1 MRLDDTLNKILVAA
15 YSEAKMGKHKYI
27 TPEHILYSV
36 LGFDDG
42 KMFMSE
48 CGVNYMELIE
58 DLKEFL
64 DTEIEGDYEEEPIQ
78 TYGTNEMFNTAA
90 TQVISSEREIIE
102 LKDVIVA
109 IYDLEESHASYFI
122 KKQGVQR
129 LDILRTNTKIEKIE
143 QVEENVIENK
153 NKLISDYAICLND
166 KYKEGKIS
174 KIIGR
179 EDEIKRT
186 VQILLRKRKNNPIHV
201 GEAGVGKTSIVYG
214 IVQKIEDGEI
224 NDSLKNAKIFSLDMG
239 AILAGTKYRGDFE
252 ERFKNILNEISKYDN
267 PIVYIDEI
275 HTIIGAGAI
284 SGGTMDASNMLSSY
298 LEDGHIKFIGST
310 TYVEYNKYIAK
321 NSMLYRRFQKIDV
334 IEPTKEETMKIVN
347 GVKAEYEDFH
357 NVEYSDKAI
366 YNIIELSDRYIR
378 DKKFPDKA
386 IDLMDEIGSYIK
398 MEKLDEKFSEITEDT
413 TEETDNSI
421 KEYSF
426 IEFKE
431 GKSSKYER
439 VSIHGKDAKR
449 VISKMLGIPQESVGK
464 TNLDKLKSLRSD
476 LESKIYG
483 QSKAIETTVEAIKRA
498 YSGLNDENKAVG
510 NLLFVGPTGVGK
522 TELAKQISKLM
533 DMKFLRFDMSEYQE
547 KHSVARLI
555 GAPPGYVGYE
565 EGGLLTD
572 KVKNSPRSV
581 VLLDE
586 IEKAHSDI
594 FNILLQVM
602 DYGTLTD
609 SSGAETDFRNTII
622 IMTSNAG
629 AKDMGK
635 DRIGFGDR
643 TMVNDA
649 VKDELNKS
657 FSPEFLN
664 RLDDVIIFNHLGE
677 AEVKSI
683 INKIFNEINIKLVK
697 KGKKIEIGDEGIEYI
712 IKNAYSKKYG
722 AREIYRYIDKN
733 VKSLLVDKILF
744 DEDED
749 EVINITVKG
758 GKLEIK

>member
-1 MRLDDTLNKILVAA
+1 MRLDETLNKILVAA
-15 YSEAKMGKHKYI
+15 YSEAKIGKHKYI

-42 KMFMSE
+42 KKFMSE
-48 CGVNYMELIE
+48 CGVKSKELIE
-58 DLKEFL
+58 DLKNYL
-64 DTEIEGDYEEEPIQ
+64 DTEIEGQDEGEPIQ
-78 TYGTNEMFNTAA
+78 TYGTNEMFNAAA
-90 TQVISSEREIIE
+90 TQVISSAREIIE

-109 IYDLEESHASYFI
+109 IYDLEESYASYFI
-122 KKQGVQR
+122 KKQGIER
-129 LDILRTNTKIEKIE
+129 LDILRTNVKTKKKDIVKEDIA
-143 QVEENVIENK
+143 ENK
-153 NKLISDYAICLND
+153 NKSISDYAICLND

-179 EDEIKRT
+179 EEEIKRT

-224 NDSLKNAKIFSLDMG
+224 NESLKNGKIFSLDMG

-252 ERFKNILNEISKYDN
+252 ERFKNLLNEIAKYDN

-298 LEDGHIKFIGST
+298 LEEGHIKFIGST

-334 IEPTKEETMKIVN
+334 IEPSKDETIKIVN
-347 GVKAEYEDFH
+347 GVKSEYENFH
-357 NVEYSDKAI
+357 NVEYSEEAI
-366 YNIIELSDRYIR
+366 LNIIELSERYIR

-398 MEKLDEKFSEITEDT
+398 MEKLDEKLSIRIEDT
-413 TEETDNSI
+413 
-421 KEYSF
+421 
-426 IEFKE
+426 IEDTPRKDT
-431 GKSSKYER
+431 R

-464 TNLDKLKSLRSD
+464 SNLDKLKSLRSE

-483 QSKAIETTVEAIKRA
+483 QSKAVETTVEAIKRSYA
-498 YSGLNDENKAVG
+498 GLNDDNKAVG

-533 DMKFLRFDMSEYQE
+533 DMQFLRFDMSEYQE

-609 SSGAETDFRNTII
+609 NSGAETDFRNTII

-629 AKDMGK
+629 AKDMSK

-643 TMVNDA
+643 TMVNEA
-649 VKDELNKS
+649 VNDELNKR

-677 AEVKSI
+677 DEVKSI
-683 INKIFNEINIKLVK
+683 INKIFNEINIKLMK
-697 KGKKIEIGDEGIEYI
+697 KGKRIEIGTEGIEYI
-712 IKNAYSKKYG
+712 IKNAYSRKYG

-744 DEDED
+744 DDKAE
-749 EVINITVKG
+749 EVINITVED
-758 GKLEIK
+758 GKLAI

>member
-1 MRLDDTLNKILVAA
+1 MKLDETLNKILVAA

-36 LGFDDG
+36 LGFEHG
-42 KMFMSE
+42 KRFMSD
-48 CGVNYMELIE
+48 CGVNSKELTE
-58 DLKEFL
+58 DLREFL
-64 DTEIEGDYEEEPIQ
+64 ETEIEGNYEEEPIQ
-78 TYGTNEMFNTAA
+78 TYGTNEMFNAAA
-90 TQVISSEREIIE
+90 TQVIASAREVIE

-109 IYDLEESHASYFI
+109 IYDLEESYASYFI
-122 KKQGVQR
+122 KKQGIER
-129 LDILRTNTKIEKIE
+129 LDILRTNTKTEKIQKE
-143 QVEENVIENK
+143 KEDIKEIK
-153 NKLISDYAICLND
+153 NKSINDYAVCLND

-179 EDEIKRT
+179 EEEIKRT

-201 GEAGVGKTSIVYG
+201 GEAGVGKTSIVHG
-214 IVQKIEDGEI
+214 IVQKIEEGEI
-224 NDSLKNAKIFSLDMG
+224 NESLKNGKIFSLDMG

-252 ERFKNILNEISKYDN
+252 ERFKNLLNEIAKYDN

-298 LEDGHIKFIGST
+298 LEEGHIKFIGST
-310 TYVEYNKYIAK
+310 TYAEYNKYIAK

-334 IEPTKEETMKIVN
+334 VEPSKDETVKIVN
-347 GVKAEYEDFH
+347 GVKKEYENFH
-357 NVEYSDKAI
+357 NVEYSNEAI
-366 YNIIELSDRYIR
+366 ANIIELSERYIR

-398 MEKLDEKFSEITEDT
+398 MEKLDEQISITIQDEIEENESVIKDYTFTEL
-413 TEETDNSI
+413 
-421 KEYSF
+421 KEDVP
-426 IEFKE
+426 KTN
-431 GKSSKYER
+431 ER
-439 VSIHGKDAKR
+439 VLIHGTDAKR
-449 VISKMLGIPQESVGK
+449 VISRMLGIPQESVGK
-464 TNLDKLKSLRSD
+464 SNLDKLKSLKSD
-476 LESKIYG
+476 LQSKIFG
-483 QSKAIETTVEAIKRA
+483 QNKAIETTVEAIKRSYA
-498 YSGLNDENKAVG
+498 GLNDDNKAVG

-533 DMKFLRFDMSEYQE
+533 DMQFLRFDMSEYQE

-609 SSGAETDFRNTII
+609 SSGSETDFRNTII

-635 DRIGFGDR
+635 DRIGFGER

-649 VKDELNKS
+649 VNDELNKR

-677 AEVKSI
+677 NEVKSI
-683 INKIFNEINIKLVK
+683 INKIFHEINLKLVK
-697 KGKKIEIGDEGIEYI
+697 KGKKIEIGNEGIEYI

-744 DEDED
+744 DEDEQ
-749 EVINITVKG
+749 EVINITVED
-758 GKLEIK
+758 GKLSI